1 MRLVVKFFSKLLLL
15 LLLMWLLL
23 LQWLPFIWFLRGEQ
37 PGRQRSRC
45 LDLIRSN
52 DQVATDHLACL
63 PAACPVDLRAC
74 LLLFCLLPAACA
86 QHAKHAQHP
95 QGDHTWP
102 RLAKAGQGR
111 PRLARAINLPFA
123 RLTNRAAFL
132 VCQNVWSANCAIN
145 RGIRCCQRPLNQQL
159 ATRRASSCEQGGIP
173 AGSATAICLPHGQ
186 LRQEGW
192 VGERERG
199 DRGECTIN
207 NEALQRHVTIEV
219 K

>member
-1 MRLVVKFFSKLLLL
+1 M
-15 LLLMWLLL
+15 
-23 LQWLPFIWFLRGEQ
+23 
-37 PGRQRSRC
+37 
-45 LDLIRSN
+45 LI
-52 DQVATDHLACL
+52 AFL
-63 PAACPVDLRAC
+63 PAACCLR
-74 LLLFCLLPAACA
+74 PTR
-86 QHAKHAQHP
+86 QTRPTPTRRPH
-95 QGDHTWP
+95 
-102 RLAKAGQGR
+102 LAEAGQGR
-111 PRLARAINLPFA
+111 PRLARAINPPFA

-145 RGIRCCQRPLNQQL
+145 RGIRRCQRPLNQQL

-173 AGSATAICLPHGQ
+173 AGSATAICLPHWQ

-199 DRGECTIN
+199 DWGECTIN